1 MTNLYGFGWVKL
13 GCASKMWICNTWE
26 CMSQKEWPENPDQL
40 VILNHR
46 SAISFW
52 RKYTEDTLL
61 NKRSAVYL
69 HVCLATIRRLNPNP
83 DKEVVKCTPKRIFN
97 TANLRHIPVFNL
109 IRAQK
114 SPNKNPANV
123 PKFIPDLSPRI
134 YSNQCVCVH
143 IYIYIYI
150 YNHIYIYIYTYI
162 YIYIYIYTYI
172 YIYIYTYIY
181 IYSIIPPSYPCF
193 SLLFGRRIPRASP
206 RLWGSPFEP
215 GFPGDVPWPRR
226 TGNREF
232 FVVKTRENDGKM
244 GWNPYG
250 SVSKPIVPL

>member
-134 YSNQCVCVH
+134 YSNQCVCV
-143 IYIYIYI
+143 
-150 YNHIYIYIYTYI
+150 YIYTYIIIYI
-162 YIYIYIYTYI
+162 YIYIYIYIHI
-172 YIYIYTYIY
+172 YIHIYTYIY
-181 IYSIIPPSYPCF
+181 TYVYIYIHIYIPSYPHHIPVF
-193 SLLFGRRIPRASP
+193 LSFLGEESPELPPGFEDHLLSLVFPGTCLGR
-206 RLWGSPFEP
+206 GEP
-215 GFPGDVPWPRR
+215 G
-226 TGNREF
+226 TGNSSWS
-232 FVVKTRENDGKM
+232 KPGKM
-244 GWNPYG
+244 MGKWAEIHMAVCQNQ
-250 SVSKPIVPL
+250 

>member
-1 MTNLYGFGWVKL
+1 MLFGETMTNLYGFSWVKL
-13 GCASKMWICNTWE
+13 GCASKMWMCNTWE

-52 RKYTEDTLL
+52 RNYTEDTLL

-69 HVCLATIRRLNPNP
+69 HVCLATIRRPNPNP

-114 SPNKNPANV
+114 SPNKNPTNV

-134 YSNQCVCVH
+134 YSNQCVCV
-143 IYIYIYI
+143 YM
-150 YNHIYIYIYTYI
+150 YTYI
-162 YIYIYIYTYI
+162 YIHIHIYIYVYTYI
-172 YIYIYTYIY
+172 YIY

-193 SLLFGRRIPRASP
+193 SLI
-206 RLWGSPFEP
+206 P
-215 GFPGDVPWPRR
+215 GFEDHLLSLVFPGTCLGRGEPEND
-226 TGNREF
+226 GKI
-232 FVVKTRENDGKM
+232 VVKTRENDGKM

>member
-1 MTNLYGFGWVKL
+1 MTNLYGFSWVKL
-13 GCASKMWICNTWE
+13 GCASKMWMCNTWE

-52 RKYTEDTLL
+52 RNYTEDTLL

-69 HVCLATIRRLNPNP
+69 HVCLATIRRPNPNP

-114 SPNKNPANV
+114 SPNKNPTNV

-134 YSNQCVCVH
+134 YSNQCVCV
-143 IYIYIYI
+143 YM
-150 YNHIYIYIYTYI
+150 YTYI
-162 YIYIYIYTYI
+162 YIYIYIYIYMYIHTYI
-172 YIYIYTYIY
+172 YIFHHTP
-181 IYSIIPPSYPCF
+181 IISLFF
-193 SLLFGRRIPRASP
+193 SHP

-226 TGNREF
+226 TGKWWENRGQNQGKWWENGLKSIWQC
-232 FVVKTRENDGKM
+232 VKTNSTPVVHIKIAGKWM
-244 GWNPYG
+244 W
-250 SVSKPIVPL
+250 ITH

>member
-1 MTNLYGFGWVKL
+1 MTNLYGFSWVKL
-13 GCASKMWICNTWE
+13 GCASKMWMCNTWE

-52 RKYTEDTLL
+52 RNYTEDTLL

-69 HVCLATIRRLNPNP
+69 HVCLATIRRPNPNP

-114 SPNKNPANV
+114 SPNKNPTNV

-134 YSNQCVCVH
+134 YSNQCVCVYMYTY
-143 IYIYIYI
+143 IYTYIYIHKYI
-150 YNHIYIYIYTYI
+150 YTYIYTYIYMYIHTYI
-162 YIYIYIYTYI
+162 YIYIYIYI
-172 YIYIYTYIY
+172 
-181 IYSIIPPSYPCF
+181 PSYPHHIPVFLSSQALRITFWAWF
-193 SLLFGRRIPRASP
+193 SRGRA
-206 RLWGSPFEP
+206 LAAA
-215 GFPGDVPWPRR
+215 
-226 TGNREF
+226 NR
-232 FVVKTRENDGKM
+232 KMMGKSWSKPGKM
-244 GWNPYG
+244 MGKWVEIHMAVCQNQ
-250 SVSKPIVPL
+250 